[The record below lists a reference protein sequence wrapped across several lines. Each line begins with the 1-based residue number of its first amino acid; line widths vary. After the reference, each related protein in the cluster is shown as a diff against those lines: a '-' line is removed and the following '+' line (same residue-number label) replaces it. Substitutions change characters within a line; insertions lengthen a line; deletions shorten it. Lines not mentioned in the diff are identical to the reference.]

1 MNVEYNLRQ
10 QHARAV
16 LDGLHPVHCGDL
28 PEPLLSRAQHSP
40 MGRRHLARAAL
51 RYAPGV
57 FAPDH
62 ERWQRWQ
69 DDEPWLQ
76 WPQSRL
82 QAFTQKLGAI
92 ALGPALRMIVERSAV
107 LFVRSTLGAENWRCA
122 QSVNPWPDSVPEVIR
137 HMGEAVLQRCGSDAH
152 ALSAAVHERGKVEF
166 IGHAER
172 QHESLAA
179 RLALAYAVVPAGSC
193 RGDCWLPASSVPMLL
208 AAQKALDV
216 EASTE
221 FAAAEGS
228 LE

>member
-1 MNVEYNLRQ
+1 MNVEYSLRQ

-28 PEPLLSRAQHSP
+28 PEPLLSRAQHSR

-51 RYAPGV
+51 RCAPDV
-57 FAPDH
+57 FAPDY
-62 ERWQRWQ
+62 ERWQRWL

-82 QAFTQKLGAI
+82 QTFAQKLGAI
-92 ALGPALRMIVERSAV
+92 ALGPALRMIVERTTVLSIRSA
-107 LFVRSTLGAENWRCA
+107 LGTENWRCA
-122 QSVNPWPDSVPEVIR
+122 QSVNPWPESAPEAIR

-152 ALSAAVHERGKVEF
+152 ALRAAVHERGKVEF

-172 QHESLAA
+172 RHESLAA

-193 RGDCWLPASSVPMLL
+193 KGECWLPASTVPMLL
-208 AAQKALDV
+208 AEQSLLDA

-221 FAAAEGS
+221 LAAAEGS
-228 LE
+228 LQ